1 MTDNGNMFMKENTDT
16 VQQMRTIPALEN
28 FSENDLRQLLSISS
42 IDAYKDGERIISEED
57 TSDDRVFYLISG
69 KVKVMK
75 NGKELIVLRRT
86 GDVFGEIGVIAGVA
100 RSASV
105 FAVGKTACLAVKVS
119 HIDHLDE
126 TSRLTFKYLIYRSFA
141 EIMANRL
148 KKTTEDLLEA
158 RREIERL
165 RKK

>member
-1 MTDNGNMFMKENTDT
+1 MTIEDQDFLKENTDT
-16 VQQMRTIPALEN
+16 VQQMRTIPALES
-28 FSENDLRQLLSISS
+28 FSESDLRQLLAVSS
-42 IDAYKDGERIISEED
+42 IIDYRDGDLILSED
-57 TSDDRVFYLISG
+57 NASDDQVFYLISG

-75 NGKELIVLRRT
+75 GGRELIVLRRT
-86 GDVFGEIGVIAGVA
+86 GDVFGEIGVITGVA

-105 FAVGKTACLAVKVS
+105 FSAGRTTCLVVKVS

-148 KKTTEDLLEA
+148 KKTTADLMAA
-158 RREIERL
+158 RQEIEHL
-165 RKK
+165 RTK